1 MSRKKYMVDI
11 LIFSP
16 CSAARSLNTE
26 TRVIL
31 LNTQPSIKI
40 FQDKKR
46 GKGQDEA
53 SKASVDGTEVGGL
66 MVVKKSIF
74 FFCLKNFIIQSF
86 QVIKPK
92 SGRSFLETLQ
102 WLPISFIV
110 KTQVLKMV

>member
-1 MSRKKYMVDI
+1 MVDI

-74 FFCLKNFIIQSF
+74 FFLSEKFHNTEFS
-86 QVIKPK
+86 
-92 SGRSFLETLQ
+92 SN
-102 WLPISFIV
+102 
-110 KTQVLKMV
+110 KT